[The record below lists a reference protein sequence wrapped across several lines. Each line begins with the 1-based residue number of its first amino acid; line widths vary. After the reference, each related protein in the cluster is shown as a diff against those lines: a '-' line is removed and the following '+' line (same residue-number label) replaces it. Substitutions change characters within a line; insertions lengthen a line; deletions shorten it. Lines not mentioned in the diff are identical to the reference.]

1 MKLAKA
7 PLKTLRNS
15 DFFAHYQSLLTRSEL
30 SRAQAETLLTAAV
43 LFLNNDNPDVTA
55 LGYRIVV
62 MYSNLTGDYVPLY
75 DVAIGRGFMP
85 IVDSVQSGLAAKG
98 EATHFFPVY
107 FSALLKLF
115 EVEGAVFTQQ
125 QLDLGNF
132 FSEHKLTDVTV
143 TAPTSYGKS
152 ELISQFCNQNLE
164 SSVCVLVPTKALL
177 AQTKQRLLRKRVT
190 GDDRQIITHAEM
202 LQGGDCKF
210 LAVFTQERL
219 LRFFIKHPGVNFDF
233 VFVDEAHNLLG
244 EDTRALLLAKVIILQ
259 KRRNPAVRFKYL
271 TPFLVDQTNLQLR
284 YAEIQPEKYK
294 VTEGLKTER
303 FYLVDCREGK
313 AVQLYDQYFDRF
325 VQCGEDTFDD
335 EIDLILE
342 KAAKKNIIFF
352 NLPKKIEQ
360 FMRVFLSRIDSIESD
375 RVARVCDSISE
386 FLHTEYLLV
395 EGLRKGVLYHHGS
408 VPDIVKLYV
417 ERAYTEIPEIRHI
430 VCNSTLLE
438 GVNIPAEKMF
448 ILENKKGPRNLTKS
462 EFRNL
467 VGRVC
472 RFNEIFSGETGNLRM
487 LEPEI
492 YLIGSDAYLDNRANL
507 KKFIKTVAQ
516 VDLKLQD
523 EIDNVLLEE
532 RLIED
537 DDAEERKREADE
549 FLENVLPGTTGLDVT
564 RAATP
569 VGRACFLNNISEL
582 EVLQH
587 EVEIQGI
594 LNGLVE
600 PLQNSNDVM
609 KLIAGAFVPFLKD
622 GAAFDIL
629 RRLQEENAQTFYA
642 MLIDW
647 KIKGASYAEMI
658 RNFLRYWEGMGGDEV
673 YVGKWGE
680 IAREGSFRPSWV
692 VISEKT
698 HAEQVN
704 LAIVRIKEEQD
715 FVDNHLLKYVELL
728 HDLGK
733 LDEELY
739 LKIKYGT
746 TNQEKIRLMNF
757 GVNSILAGKLI
768 DKYSDFVDVQKDD
781 SIVNIRPELIE
792 RMRQDGENEIL
803 VFEAEMHMGL
813 NHNF

>member
-1 MKLAKA
+1 MAKA

-15 DFFAHYQSLLTRSEL
+15 DFFELYQTLLTRGVL
-30 SRAQAETLLTAAV
+30 NRRQAETLLAAAV
-43 LFLNNDNPDVTA
+43 LFLNNENPDVAA

-62 MYSNLTGDYVPLY
+62 MYANLSGDYVPLY

-85 IVDSVQSGLAAKG
+85 IVDSVQSRMAVEDETA
-98 EATHFFPVY
+98 HFFPEY
-107 FSALLKLF
+107 FSSLLELF
-115 EVEGAVFTQQ
+115 EVEDAVFTQQ

-132 FSEHKLTDVTV
+132 FFEHNLTDVTV

-152 ELISQFCNQNLE
+152 ELISGFCNQNLQ
-164 SSVCVLVPTKALL
+164 SNICVLVPTKALL
-177 AQTKQRLLRKRVT
+177 AQTKQRLLRKR
-190 GDDRQIITHAEM
+190 GADDNRQIITHAEM
-202 LQGGDCKF
+202 FQGGDRNF

-219 LRFFIKHPGVNFDF
+219 LRFFIKHPDVNFDF

-244 EDTRALLLAKVIILQ
+244 EDSRALLLAKVIILQ
-259 KRRNPAVRFKYL
+259 KRRNPAARFKYL
-271 TPFLVDQTNLQLR
+271 TPFLVDQKNLQLR
-284 YAEIQPEKYK
+284 YVDIKSVDYK
-294 VTEGLKTER
+294 VNEGLKTER
-303 FYLVDCREGK
+303 FYVADCRVGET
-313 AVQLYDQYFDRF
+313 VQLYDQYFDRF
-325 VQCGEDTFDD
+325 VQCGDDAFDD
-335 EIDLILE
+335 ELDLILQR
-342 KAAKKNIIFF
+342 AAKKNIIFF

-360 FMRVFLSRIDSIESD
+360 FMRAFLPRNDSVEGDS
-375 RVARVCDSISE
+375 VSRVCESISD
-386 FLHTEYLLV
+386 FLHSEYLLV
-395 EGLRKGVLYHHGS
+395 KGLRKGILYHHGS
-408 VPDIVKLYV
+408 VPDIVKLYI

-448 ILENKKGPRNLTKS
+448 ILENKKGPRNLSKS

-472 RFNEIFSGETGNLRM
+472 RFNEIFNGEHGNLRM

-492 YLIGSDAYLDNRANL
+492 YLVGSDAFLDGRANL

-532 RLIED
+532 LLIED
-537 DDAEERKREADE
+537 DDTEERKREADE
-549 FLENVLPGTTGLDVT
+549 FLENVLPGTTGLDVA

-569 VGRACFLNNISEL
+569 VGRACFLNNIAEID
-582 EVLQH
+582 VLQH
-587 EVEIQGI
+587 ETEIQGI
-594 LNGLVE
+594 LDGLDE
-600 PLQNSNDVM
+600 QLQNSNQVM
-609 KLIAGAFVPFLKD
+609 SLIAGAFIPFLKD

-658 RNFLRYWEGMGGDEV
+658 RNFLRYWEDMGSDEV

-680 IAREGSFRPSWV
+680 FAREGSYRRSWV
-692 VISEKT
+692 IISEKT

-739 LKIKYGT
+739 LQIKYGT
-746 TNQEKIRLMNF
+746 TNQDKIRLMNF

-768 DKYSDFVDVQKDD
+768 DNYAGLVDVQPDAG
-781 SIVNIRPELIE
+781 VVELRPELIAQ
-792 RMRQDGENEIL
+792 MRQDGENEIL

-813 NHNF
+813 RHEF

>member
-1 MKLAKA
+1 MAKA

-15 DFFAHYQSLLTRSEL
+15 DFFNLYQSLLTRGEL

-43 LFLNNDNPDVTA
+43 LFLNSENPDVTA

-85 IVDSVQSGLAAKG
+85 IVDKVQSGLAEEEKTA
-98 EATHFFPVY
+98 HFFPEY
-107 FSALLKLF
+107 FSSLLNLF
-115 EVEGAVFTQQ
+115 EVDDVVFTQQ

-132 FSEHKLTDVTV
+132 FFEHHLTDVTV

-152 ELISQFCNQNLE
+152 ELISEFCNQNLQ
-164 SSVCVLVPTKALL
+164 SNICVLVPTKALL
-177 AQTKQRLLRKRVT
+177 AQTKQRLLRKRVI
-190 GDDRQIITHAEM
+190 GDNRHIITHAEM
-202 LQGGDCKF
+202 FQGGDRKF
-210 LAVFTQERL
+210 LAVLTQERL

-244 EDTRALLLAKVIILQ
+244 KDTRALLLAKVIILQ
-259 KRRNPAVRFKYL
+259 KRRNQAVRFKYL
-271 TPFLVDQTNLQLR
+271 TPFLVDQKNLQLR
-284 YAEIQPEKYK
+284 YAEIQPENYK
-294 VTEGLKTER
+294 VKEGLKTER
-303 FYLVDCREGK
+303 FYLVDCREGES
-313 AVQLYDQYFDRF
+313 VQLYDQYFDRF
-325 VQCGEDTFDD
+325 VQCGKDAFEC
-335 EIDLILE
+335 ELELIFQ

-360 FMRVFLSRIDSIESD
+360 FMRAVLPRSDSVESDSIT
-375 RVARVCDSISE
+375 RVCESISD
-386 FLHTEYLLV
+386 FLHSEYLLV

-408 VPDIVKLYV
+408 VPDIVKLYI

-448 ILENKKGPRNLTKS
+448 ILENKKGPRNLSKS

-492 YLIGSDAYLDNRANL
+492 YLVGSDAYLDGQANL
-507 KKFIKTVAQ
+507 KKFVKTVAQ

-523 EIDNVLLEE
+523 EVDNVLLAE

-537 DDAEERKREADE
+537 DETEERKREADE
-549 FLENVLPGTTGLDVT
+549 FLENVLPGTTGLDVA

-569 VGRACFLNNISEL
+569 VGRACFLNNLSEI
-582 EVLQH
+582 EVLKH
-587 EVEIQGI
+587 EAEIQGI
-594 LNGLVE
+594 LDGLVE
-600 PLQNSNDVM
+600 PLQNSNEVM
-609 KLIAGAFVPFLKD
+609 ELIARAFVPFLKD
-622 GAAFDIL
+622 NAAFDVL
-629 RRLQEENAQTFYA
+629 RRLQEESAQTFYA

-658 RNFLRYWEGMGGDEV
+658 RNFLRYWEGMGSDEV

-680 IAREGSFRPSWV
+680 IAREGSFRQSWV

-698 HAEQVN
+698 HAERVN

-746 TNQEKIRLMNF
+746 TNQDKIRLMNF

-768 DKYSDFVDVQKDD
+768 DNYSEFVDVQQEAG
-781 SIVNIRPELIE
+781 IVNLRHELVE
-792 RMRQDGENEIL
+792 KMRQGGENEIL

>member
-1 MKLAKA
+1 MAKA

-15 DFFAHYQSLLTRSEL
+15 DFFELYQSLLTGGKL
-30 SRAQAETLLTAAV
+30 SRAEAETLLAAAV
-43 LFLNNDNPDVTA
+43 LFLNNDNTDVTA

-62 MYSNLTGDYVPLY
+62 MYANLTGNYVPLY
-75 DVAIGRGFMP
+75 DVAIGRGYMP
-85 IVDSVQSGLAAKG
+85 IVDKVQSVLGA
-98 EATHFFPVY
+98 EDETVHFFPEY
-107 FSALLKLF
+107 FSSLLKLF
-115 EVEGAVFTQQ
+115 EVDGAVFTQQ
-125 QLDLGNF
+125 QLDLRNF
-132 FSEHKLTDVTV
+132 FSEHNRTDVTV

-152 ELISQFCNQNLE
+152 ELISGFCNQNLQ
-164 SSVCVLVPTKALL
+164 SNICVLVPTKALL
-177 AQTKQRLLRKRVT
+177 AQTKQRLLRKSIAE
-190 GDDRQIITHAEM
+190 DSRQIITHAEM
-202 LQGGDCKF
+202 FQGGDSKF
-210 LAVFTQERL
+210 LAVLTQERL
-219 LRFFIKHPGVNFDF
+219 LRFFIKHPDVNFDY

-244 EDTRALLLAKVIILQ
+244 EDMRALLLAKVIILQ
-259 KRRNPAVRFKYL
+259 KRRNPAALFKYL
-271 TPFLVDQTNLQLR
+271 TPFLVDQKNLQLR
-284 YAEIQPEKYK
+284 YAEIQPVDYK
-294 VTEGLKTER
+294 VEEGLKTER
-303 FYLVDCREGK
+303 FYLVDCRENE
-313 AVQLYDQYFDRF
+313 AVQIYDQYFDRF
-325 VQCGEDTFDD
+325 VECGEDTFGD
-335 EIDLILE
+335 ELELISK

-360 FMRVFLSRIDSIESD
+360 FMRAFIPRHDRVESD
-375 RVARVCDSISE
+375 SVARVCDSISD
-386 FLHTEYLLV
+386 FLHSEYLLV

-408 VPDIVKLYV
+408 VPDIVKLYI

-448 ILENKKGPRNLTKS
+448 ILENKKGQRNLTKS

-472 RFNEIFSGETGNLRM
+472 RFNEIFSGAPGNLRM
-487 LEPEI
+487 LEPEV
-492 YLIGSDAYLDNRANL
+492 YLVGSHAYLDGRANL

-523 EIDNVLLEE
+523 EVDNVLLEE
-532 RLIED
+532 RLIEEG
-537 DDAEERKREADE
+537 DAEERKREADE
-549 FLENVLPGTTGLDVT
+549 FLENVLPGTTGLDVA

-569 VGRACFLNNISEL
+569 VGRACFLNNISEID
-582 EVLQH
+582 VLQH
-587 EVEIQGI
+587 ELEIQGI
-594 LNGLVE
+594 LGGLVE
-600 PLQNSNDVM
+600 PLRNSNEVM
-609 KLIAGAFVPFLKD
+609 ALIADAFVPFLKD
-622 GAAFDIL
+622 GVAFDII
-629 RRLQEENAQTFYA
+629 RRLKEENAQTFYA

-658 RNFLRYWEGMGGDEV
+658 RNFLHYWEGMGGDQV

-698 HAEQVN
+698 YAEKVN

-728 HDLGK
+728 HDLGHV
-733 LDEELY
+733 DEELY
-739 LKIKYGT
+739 LNIKYGT
-746 TNQEKIRLMNF
+746 TNKDKIRLINL

-768 DKYSDFVDVQKDD
+768 DKYSEFINVEQNNGAVD
-781 SIVNIRPELIE
+781 IRPELIE

>member
-1 MKLAKA
+1 MAKA

-15 DFFAHYQSLLTRSEL
+15 DFFELYQSLLTSGEL
-30 SRAQAETLLTAAV
+30 SRAQAETLLAAAV

-62 MYSNLTGDYVPLY
+62 MYANLTGDYVPLY

-85 IVDSVQSGLAAKG
+85 IVDSVRSGLAA
-98 EATHFFPVY
+98 EDETSHFFPEY
-107 FSALLKLF
+107 FSSLLELF
-115 EVEGAVFTQQ
+115 EVDGAVFTQQ

-132 FSEHKLTDVTV
+132 FVEHNLKDVTV

-152 ELISQFCNQNLE
+152 ELISGFCNHNLK
-164 SSVCVLVPTKALL
+164 SNICVLVPTKALL
-177 AQTKQRLLRKRVT
+177 AQTKQRLLRKRVA
-190 GDDRQIITHAEM
+190 GDNRQIITHAEM
-202 LQGGDCKF
+202 LQGGDHKF
-210 LAVFTQERL
+210 LAVLTQERL

-244 EDTRALLLAKVIILQ
+244 KDTRALLLAKVIILQ
-259 KRRNPAVRFKYL
+259 KRRNPSVRFKYL
-271 TPFLVDQTNLQLR
+271 TPFLVDQKNLQIR
-284 YAEIQPEKYK
+284 YAEIHPEDYK
-294 VTEGLKTER
+294 VKEGLKTER
-303 FYLVDCREGK
+303 FYLVDCRENE

-325 VQCGEDTFDD
+325 VQCGENTFND
-335 EIDLILE
+335 ELELILQ

-360 FMRVFLSRIDSIESD
+360 FMRTFLPRNES
-375 RVARVCDSISE
+375 VESESVMRVCESISD
-386 FLHTEYLLV
+386 FLHSEYLLV

-408 VPDIVKLYV
+408 VPDIVKLYI

-448 ILENKKGPRNLTKS
+448 ILENKKGSRNLSQS

-472 RFNEIFSGETGNLRM
+472 RFNEIFSGKTGNLRM

-492 YLIGSDAYLDNRANL
+492 YLVGSDAYLDGRANL
-507 KKFIKTVAQ
+507 RKFIKSVAQ

-537 DDAEERKREADE
+537 GDTEERKREADE
-549 FLENVLPGTTGLDVT
+549 FLENVLPGTTGLDVA

-569 VGRACFLNNISEL
+569 VGRACFLNNVSEI
-582 EVLQH
+582 EVLRH
-587 EVEIQGI
+587 EVEIQGM
-594 LNGLVE
+594 LDGLVG
-600 PLQNSNDVM
+600 PLQNSNEVM
-609 KLIAGAFVPFLKD
+609 KLIADAFVPFLKD

-629 RRLQEENAQTFYA
+629 RRLQEANAQSFYA

-658 RNFLRYWEGMGGDEV
+658 RNFLRYWEGMGSDEV

-680 IAREGSFRPSWV
+680 VAREGSFRQSWV

-715 FVDNHLLKYVELL
+715 FIDNHLLKYVELL
-728 HDLGK
+728 HDLRK

-746 TNQEKIRLMNF
+746 TNQDKIRLINF

-768 DKYSDFVDVQKDD
+768 DKYLEFVDVQQDNG
-781 SIVNIRPELIE
+781 IVNLRNELIE
-792 RMRQDGENEIL
+792 RMRQNGENEIL

-813 NHNF
+813 NHKF

>member
-1 MKLAKA
+1 MAKA

-15 DFFAHYQSLLTRSEL
+15 GFFKLYQLLLTRGEL
-30 SRAQAETLLTAAV
+30 SQAQAETLLAAAV

-62 MYSNLTGDYVPLY
+62 MYANLTRDYVPLY

-85 IVDSVQSGLAAKG
+85 IVDSVQSDLAA
-98 EATHFFPVY
+98 EEETTHFFPEY
-107 FSALLKLF
+107 FSSLLELF

-132 FSEHKLTDVTV
+132 FFEHSLTDVTV

-152 ELISQFCNQNLE
+152 ELISGFCNQNLQ
-164 SSVCVLVPTKALL
+164 SNICVLVPTKALL
-177 AQTKQRLLRKRVT
+177 AQTKQRVLRKRVA
-190 GDDRQIITHAEM
+190 GDNRQIITHAEM
-202 LQGGDCKF
+202 FQDGDRKF
-210 LAVFTQERL
+210 LAVLTQERL
-219 LRFFIKHPGVNFDF
+219 LRFFIKHPNVNFDF

-244 EDTRALLLAKVIILQ
+244 EDSRALLLAKVIILQ
-259 KRRNPAVRFKYL
+259 KRRNPATRFKYL
-271 TPFLVDQTNLQLR
+271 TPFLVDQKNLQLR
-284 YAEIQPEKYK
+284 YAEIQPEDYK
-294 VTEGLKTER
+294 VKEGLKTER
-303 FYLVDCREGK
+303 FYLVDCREGE

-325 VQCGEDTFDD
+325 VQCGDDAFDD
-335 EIDLILE
+335 ELELILQR
-342 KAAKKNIIFF
+342 AAKKNIIFF

-360 FMRVFLSRIDSIESD
+360 FMRAFLPRNDSIESD
-375 RVARVCDSISE
+375 SVARVCESISD
-386 FLHTEYLLV
+386 FLHSEYLLV
-395 EGLRKGVLYHHGS
+395 EGLRKGILYHHGS
-408 VPDIVKLYV
+408 VPDIVKLYI

-448 ILENKKGPRNLTKS
+448 ILENKKGQRNLSKS

-492 YLIGSDAYLDNRANL
+492 YLVGSDTYLDGRANL

-532 RLIED
+532 RLIEGD
-537 DDAEERKREADE
+537 DTEERKREADE
-549 FLENVLPGTTGLDVT
+549 FLENVLPGTTGLDVA

-569 VGRACFLNNISEL
+569 VGRACFLNNIFEV
-582 EVLQH
+582 EVLKH
-587 EVEIQGI
+587 ELEIQGI
-594 LNGLVE
+594 LDGLIE
-600 PLQNSNDVM
+600 PLQNSNEVM
-609 KLIAGAFVPFLKD
+609 ALIAGAFIPYLKD
-622 GAAFDIL
+622 GAAFEIL

-658 RNFLRYWEGMGGDEV
+658 RNFLRYWEGMGSDEV

-680 IAREGSFRPSWV
+680 IAREGSYRQSWV

-715 FVDNHLLKYVELL
+715 FVDNHLLKYAELL

-739 LKIKYGT
+739 LQIKYGT
-746 TNQEKIRLMNF
+746 TNHDKIRLMNL

-768 DKYSDFVDVQKDD
+768 DNYSEFVDVQPDEGV
-781 SIVNIRPELIE
+781 IEFRPELIG
-792 RMRQDGENEIL
+792 RMRENGENEIL
-803 VFEAEMHMGL
+803 VFEAGMHLGL
-813 NHNF
+813 THEF

>member
-1 MKLAKA
+1 MAKA
-7 PLKTLRNS
+7 PLRTLRNS
-15 DFFAHYQSLLTRSEL
+15 DFFKLYQSLLTRGEL

-62 MYSNLTGDYVPLY
+62 MYANLTGDYVPLY

-85 IVDSVQSGLAAKG
+85 IVDSVQSGLAA
-98 EATHFFPVY
+98 EEETTHFFPEY
-107 FSALLKLF
+107 FSSLLELF
-115 EVEGAVFTQQ
+115 EVDGAVFTQQ

-132 FSEHKLTDVTV
+132 FFEHNLTDVTV

-152 ELISQFCNQNLE
+152 ELISGFCNQNLQ
-164 SSVCVLVPTKALL
+164 SNICVLVPTKALL
-177 AQTKQRLLRKRVT
+177 AQTKQRLLRKRVA
-190 GDDRQIITHAEM
+190 GDNRQIITHAEM
-202 LQGGDCKF
+202 FQGGDRKF
-210 LAVFTQERL
+210 LAILTQERL

-244 EDTRALLLAKVIILQ
+244 EDSRALLLAKVIILQ
-259 KRRNPAVRFKYL
+259 KRRNQAVRFKYL
-271 TPFLVDQTNLQLR
+271 TPFLVDQKNLQLR
-284 YAEIQPEKYK
+284 YAEIQPEDYK
-294 VTEGLKTER
+294 VKEGLKTER
-303 FYLVDCREGK
+303 FYLVDCREGES
-313 AVQLYDQYFDRF
+313 VQLYDQYFDRF
-325 VQCGEDTFDD
+325 VQCGEDAFDD
-335 EIDLILE
+335 ELEVILQ

-360 FMRVFLSRIDSIESD
+360 FMREFLPRNDSVESES
-375 RVARVCDSISE
+375 VARVCESISD
-386 FLHTEYLLV
+386 FLHSEYLLV

-408 VPDIVKLYV
+408 VPDIVKLYI

-448 ILENKKGPRNLTKS
+448 ILENKKGPRNLSKS

-492 YLIGSDAYLDNRANL
+492 YLVGSDAYLDGRANL
-507 KKFIKTVAQ
+507 KKFIKSVAQ

-537 DDAEERKREADE
+537 EDAEERKREADE
-549 FLENVLPGTTGLDVT
+549 FLENFLPGTTGLDVA

-569 VGRACFLNNISEL
+569 VGRASFLNNVSEI
-582 EVLQH
+582 EVLRH

-594 LNGLVE
+594 LDGLVE
-600 PLQNSNDVM
+600 PLQTSNEVM
-609 KLIAGAFVPFLKD
+609 ELIAGAFVPFLKD

-658 RNFLRYWEGMGGDEV
+658 RNFLRYWEGMGSDEV

-680 IAREGSFRPSWV
+680 IAREGSFRQSWV

-733 LDEELY
+733 IDEELY

-746 TNQEKIRLMNF
+746 TNQDKIRLMNF

-768 DKYSDFVDVQKDD
+768 DNYSEFVDVQQDAG
-781 SIVNIRPELIE
+781 IVNFRPELIE